1 MEAVTAMPGREVPLS
16 GWGRTPSGRAALLGP
31 LTLPALRDLI
41 ADRPHHGLVARG
53 AGRSYGDAALNT
65 GGLVL
70 SPAQEPWVLLDVRA
84 GRVRVSASVAFT
96 DLLART
102 VTHGWLPPVLPG
114 TAHLTVGGA
123 VAADVHGKNQHRDGS
138 IAAWL
143 DQVDLVDGTGTLR
156 RLTPAGTPEAFR
168 ATVGGMGLTGVI
180 VSATLR
186 LLPVRSARLRVTT
199 RRAADLDGLMDALA
213 GAPTR
218 YAVAWIDGTAH
229 GRSLGRGVVDLADH
243 CPEPDPRHEPGG
255 PRYRPGPAA
264 PAPALPFC
272 PVTPRTAAAFNGLWY
287 HRAPRLRQS
296 TAWLGSYFHRLD
308 AVSGWNRALGP
319 AGIWQYQFVV
329 PDAERELVVCVL
341 EALHRHRA
349 SPFLGTLKRFGPAD
363 GHPLSFPL
371 AGWSLAV
378 DLPAARAG
386 LGELLDALDRLVAT
400 SGGRIYLA
408 KDARMDRARFTEMYG
423 PLDAWRE
430 ARARL
435 DPHGVFRSDLG
446 LRLGLCD

>member
-1 MEAVTAMPGREVPLS
+1 MTGGPEVLLS
-16 GWGRTPSGRAALLGP
+16 GWGRTPSGRATLLGP
-31 LTLPALRDLI
+31 LTLPALCGLI
-41 ADRPHHGLVARG
+41 AERPGHGIVARG
-53 AGRSYGDAALNT
+53 AGRSYGDAALNS

-70 SPAQEPWVLLDVRA
+70 SPAGEPWVLLDPHA
-84 GRVRVSASVAFT
+84 GRVRVAASVAFT
-96 DLLART
+96 ELLART
-102 VTHGWLPPVLPG
+102 VPHGWLPPVLPG

-156 RLTPAGTPEAFR
+156 RLTPEDTPDAFR

-180 VSATLR
+180 VSVTLR

-199 RRAADLDGLMDALA
+199 RRAADLDAVMDALA
-213 GAPTR
+213 NARTR
-218 YAVAWIDGTAH
+218 YAVAWIDGTAR
-229 GRSLGRGVVDLADH
+229 GRALGRGVVELADH
-243 CPEPDPRHEPGG
+243 CTEPDPRREPDG
-255 PRYRPGPAA
+255 PRYRIRAA
-264 PAPALPFC
+264 PPAPGLPFC

-287 HRAPRLRQS
+287 HRAPRLREG
-296 TAWLGSYFHRLD
+296 TAALGAFFHRLD
-308 AVSGWNRALGP
+308 AVAGWNRALGP
-319 AGIWQYQFVV
+319 AGIWQYQFAV
-329 PDAERELVVCVL
+329 PDEGRDLLACVL
-341 EALHRHRA
+341 EALHRQQG

-363 GHPLSFPL
+363 GHPLSFPV

-378 DLPAARAG
+378 DLPAGRAG
-386 LGELLDALDRLVAT
+386 LGELLDGLDRLVAT

-446 LRLGLCD
+446 RRLGLCG

>member
-1 MEAVTAMPGREVPLS
+1 MAEPEVLLS
-16 GWGRTPSGRAALLGP
+16 GWGRTPRSRAEPVGP
-31 LTLPALRDLI
+31 LSLPALRGLI
-41 ADRPHHGLVARG
+41 ASRPERGLVARG
-53 AGRSYGDAALNT
+53 AGRSYGDAALNS

-70 SPAQEPWVLLDVRA
+70 TQAVEPWLLLDPHR
-84 GRVRVSASVAFT
+84 GRVRVSASVEFT
-96 DLLART
+96 ELLART
-102 VTHGWLPPVLPG
+102 VPHGWLPPVLPG

-123 VAADVHGKNQHRDGS
+123 VAADVHGKNQHRDGT

-143 DQVDLVDGTGTLR
+143 DQIDLVDGTGTLR
-156 RLTPAGTPEAFR
+156 RLTPEETPHAFG

-180 VSATLR
+180 VSVTLR
-186 LLPVRSARLRVTT
+186 LLPIRSALLDVTT
-199 RRAADLDGLMDALA
+199 RRAADLDALMDTLDTARS
-213 GAPTR
+213 R

-243 CPEPDPRHEPGG
+243 HAEPDPRREPDG
-255 PRYRPGPAA
+255 PRYRPGLALPV
-264 PAPALPFC
+264 PALPFC

-296 TAWLGSYFHRLD
+296 VATLGTFFHRLD
-308 AVSGWNRALGP
+308 ALAGWNRALGP

-329 PDAERELVVCVL
+329 PDAERDLVVCAL
-341 EALHRHRA
+341 ETLHRHQA

-363 GHPLSFPL
+363 GHPLSFPV

-386 LGELLDALDRLVAT
+386 IGELLDALDRLVAK
-400 SGGRIYLA
+400 SGGRLYLA

-423 PLDAWRE
+423 PLDAWHE

-446 LRLGLCD
+446 RRLGLCE